1 MLWSLEKGSCTGH
14 QSLEV
19 FQISW
24 KPNCA
29 KIEGKKGFQ
38 IWDIVIVVHTGGKKV
53 HFSKILP
60 DCPRKKT
67 FSLCG
72 HDWEHM

>member
-1 MLWSLEKGSCTGH
+1 MHRPSELGSLPNLLEAKLCQDWGEK
-14 QSLEV
+14 
-19 FQISW
+19 FQIL
-24 KPNCA
+24 
-29 KIEGKKGFQ
+29 
-38 IWDIVIVVHTGGKKV
+38 DIVIVHTGGKKV
-53 HFSKILP
+53 HFSKFLP